1 MSFVPTD
8 PIDPTASL
16 AKPSPFVVFTE
27 HAIPATF
34 DQSLSYQ
41 QALYALNDF
50 IQKQVVPVINENAH
64 ITEQQTKVI
73 EELQDYVNHYFDNLD
88 VQEEINNKLD
98 EMAEDGTLAS
108 IIAEYIQLGAILV
121 YDTVA
126 DLKNAENLINTSTV
140 RTLGYHAKGD
150 GGGAI
155 YKVRLVTNQDTE
167 NDVDIIALHDETL
180 VAELICKEVNLSVF
194 ACYGDGTHDDTNAIK
209 YAITYALENNL
220 PITSP
225 QDKTYLISET
235 LKPRS
240 AVIDLNNAKIIT
252 ETEIDLF
259 TWDQDEFL
267 GSISNITLDC
277 NDVASSALRFD
288 YGHDC
293 NINNIKI
300 MNVTDHAI
308 KLNYGTNNEHSWNL
322 HFNNIY
328 VRGGS
333 DAENSVGI
341 LLNTSDC
348 TFYNI
353 TMVNINVNY
362 DSTNPTYNDISY
374 SHCYNLDN
382 DIARTSVMFRT
393 SREVRWVTSHICCD
407 SIHTFFQFTGN
418 NASIQ
423 PFFKVDGLYV
433 LYPDSVFT
441 AGNDFTDSIIID
453 APYDSNSTRISIQN
467 GIIQGQLYATSGVHT
482 LMMPSSSNTFL
493 GNMQGTEYYNL
504 ENIGRKVGITVNSSF
519 TEQENLLIYKDGG
532 IVNMRL
538 VIDIPSASLNQQYV
552 NIGTIPTAFIPHQ
565 RIFATGVMCEDKYCD
580 DPTKPSINASCYIDP
595 SDGSI
600 KIATPAVGTN
610 PQSNSFKLEITYF
623 IY

>member
-1 MSFVPTD
+1 MSELIPIKTLDREPFKNMVATIGNLPTSFVDSMSYFDMLAWLCHYIEAEIIPTVN
-8 PIDPTASL
+8 SY
-16 AKPSPFVVFTE
+16 SG
-27 HAIPATF
+27 AIEEV
-34 DQSLSYQ
+34 
-41 QALYALNDF
+41 QALY
-50 IQKQVVPVINENAH
+50 
-64 ITEQQTKVI
+64 
-73 EELQDYVNHYFDNLD
+73 LQLKEYVDNYFENLD

-98 EMAEDGTLAS
+98 EMAQDGTLAA

-126 DLKNAENLINTSTV
+126 DLKNAENLINGSTV
-140 RTLGYHAKGD
+140 RTIGYHAKGD

-155 YKVRLVTNQDTE
+155 YKVRLATNQDTE

-180 VAELICKEVNLSVF
+180 VAELTCKEVNLAVF
-194 ACYGDGTHDDTNAIK
+194 ACYGDGTHDDTNAFK
-209 YAITYALENNL
+209 YAITYALEKNL

-225 QDKTYLISET
+225 QDKIYLISET

-252 ETEIDLF
+252 ETEIDIF
-259 TWDQDEFL
+259 TWEQDEFL

-293 NINNIKI
+293 NISNIKI
-300 MNVTDHAI
+300 MNVTDYAI
-308 KLNYGTNNEHSWNL
+308 KLNWGADNEHSWNL

-328 VRGGS
+328 VRGGT
-333 DAENSVGI
+333 DAENSVGV

-407 SIHTFFQFTGN
+407 SIHTFFKFTGN

-433 LYPDSVFT
+433 LYPDSQFT
-441 AGNDFTDSIIID
+441 ADNGFTDSIIID
-453 APYDSNSTRISIQN
+453 APYDANSTRISIQN
-467 GIIQGQLYATSGVHT
+467 GIIQGQLYSTSGVHT
-482 LMMPSSSNTFL
+482 LMMPTSSNTFL

-504 ENIGRKVGITVNSSF
+504 ENVGRKIGITVSSAF
-519 TEQENLLIYKDGG
+519 TAQENTLIYKDGG

-538 VIDIPSASLNQQYV
+538 VIDIPAASLNQQYV

-565 RIFATGVMCEDKYCD
+565 RIFATGVMCEDKYAD
-580 DPTKPSINASCYIDP
+580 NPASPSKNASCYIDP

-600 KIATPAVGTN
+600 KITTPAVGTN

-623 IY
+623 VY